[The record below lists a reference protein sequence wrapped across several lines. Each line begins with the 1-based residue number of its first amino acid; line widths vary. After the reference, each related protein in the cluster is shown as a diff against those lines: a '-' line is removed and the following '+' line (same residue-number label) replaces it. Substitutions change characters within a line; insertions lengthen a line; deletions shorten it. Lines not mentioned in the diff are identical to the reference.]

1 MKRNL
6 SAGSD
11 RSKVIGSEM
20 TVAETELFLRSF
32 KKRVVTFFGY
42 SVDYEDEDA
51 MLAIAGNVLSEYPP
65 ETVLINIGGTSG
77 GIGAIYPLAKAK
89 GFTTTGIVSSQA
101 IEHFQYISKAV
112 DHVCFVLDIQWG
124 GKLPGSNGLSPTSQA
139 MVLCSD
145 EMIAIGGGEV
155 TREELI
161 AGKERGIPVRFYPA
175 EVSHKWLIQ
184 QARHKHLPPPDS
196 FWGATHEVFGKRDA
210 L

>member
-1 MKRNL
+1 MKRNIPDL
-6 SAGSD
+6 RD
-11 RSKVIGSEM
+11 RNRVVGLEM
-20 TVAETELFLRSF
+20 TVAETETFLRSF
-32 KKRVVTFFGY
+32 GKHIITFFGY

-51 MLAIAGNVLSEYPP
+51 MLGIAGNLLSQYSP

-77 GIGAIYPLAKAK
+77 GIGAVYPLAKAK
-89 GFTTTGIVSSQA
+89 GFKTTGIVSSEA
-101 IEHFQYISKAV
+101 IENFQYISKAV
-112 DHVCFVLDIQWG
+112 DHVCFVLDTQWG
-124 GKLPGSNGLSPTSQA
+124 GKLPGSNELSPTSKA

-161 AGKERGIPVRFYPA
+161 AGRERGIPVRFHPA

-184 QARHKHLPPPDS
+184 QARDKHLPLPKS
-196 FWGATHEVFGKRDA
+196 FWGASHEIFGKRDA